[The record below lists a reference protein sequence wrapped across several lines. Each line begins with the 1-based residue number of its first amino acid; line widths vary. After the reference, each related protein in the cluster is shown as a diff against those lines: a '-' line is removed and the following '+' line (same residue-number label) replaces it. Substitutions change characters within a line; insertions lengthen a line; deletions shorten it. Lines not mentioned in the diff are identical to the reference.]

1 MFADSNQ
8 FRGDAGQRVGP
19 QFTAQRDAGIG
30 GGRRIIR
37 ALNETRMFADSNQF
51 REMRVDA
58 QVRGSPFNETRA
70 LAAGG
75 GS

>member
-1 MFADSNQ
+1 
-8 FRGDAGQRVGP
+8 
-19 QFTAQRDAGIG
+19 
-30 GGRRIIR
+30 
-37 ALNETRMFADSNQF
+37 MFADSNQF